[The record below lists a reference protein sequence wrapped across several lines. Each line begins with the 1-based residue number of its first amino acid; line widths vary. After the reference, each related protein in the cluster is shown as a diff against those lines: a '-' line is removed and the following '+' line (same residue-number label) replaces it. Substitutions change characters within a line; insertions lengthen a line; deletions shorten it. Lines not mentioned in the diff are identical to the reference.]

1 MKLVN
6 SRRQSCSGQ
15 ALIEFSLVLPLLLL
29 LIVNVVN
36 FGGLLYAW
44 VTVSNAARTGA
55 QYWQMGYSYAH
66 GSVQPTAAQV
76 SAIVTKDLI
85 SLPNRSS
92 AVINVCSNNNSVITC
107 SVAGGSPPSDPEPT
121 YYVTGSVDVTY
132 TYVPFISFWDF

>member
-55 QYWQMGYSYAH
+55 QSTD
-66 GSVQPTAAQV
+66 VQPLFVRAETDPARPRAASITQR
-76 SAIVTKDLI
+76 L
-85 SLPNRSS
+85 
-92 AVINVCSNNNSVITC
+92 SVKSRGRHRTIR
-107 SVAGGSPPSDPEPT
+107 
-121 YYVTGSVDVTY
+121 
-132 TYVPFISFWDF
+132 